1 MFSTNSGEAVPGLAG
16 LAGTIQVTCLILL
29 VLGLVVALC
38 AVIARK
44 KMQQNEQ
51 AAGVMMAIAN
61 TGLAAATI
69 ASTGAL
75 VIGGSTLYQVNKV
88 EAQKVEPTTESS
100 ECSESRTVTINAG
113 VWEDGMDGAVEL
125 PEIEGS
131 IVSGEAE
138 YWPAPDEGCSD
149 GTVDSCRMVHL
160 TGTTGDPAAMTG
172 MEKLDEWIPPKGDCA
187 DGDPEQ
193 VEFS

>member
-29 VLGLVVALC
+29 VVALVIAVC
-38 AVIARK
+38 AVMARQK
-44 KMQQNEQ
+44 LAQNEK
-51 AAGVMMAIAN
+51 AAGVMMAVAN
-61 TGLAAATI
+61 TGMAAAVI
-69 ASTGAL
+69 AGAGAL
-75 VIGGSTLYQVNKV
+75 FVGGSTVYQVNKV
-88 EAQKVEPTTESS
+88 EAQKVEPTTEST

-125 PEIEGS
+125 PDIEGS

-138 YWPAPDEGCSD
+138 YWPSPDDGCND

-160 TGTTGDPAAMTG
+160 TGTTGDPAAMTD
-172 MEKLDEWIPPKGDCA
+172 MQKIDEWIPPKGDCA